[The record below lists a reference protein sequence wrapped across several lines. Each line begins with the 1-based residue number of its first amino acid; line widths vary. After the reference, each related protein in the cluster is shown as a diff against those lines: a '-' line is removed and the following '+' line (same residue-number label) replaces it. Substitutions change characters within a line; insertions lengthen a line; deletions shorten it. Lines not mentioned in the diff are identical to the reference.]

1 MEILLRVDF
10 NGNPYLQLKSNMV
23 YPPDETTADSE
34 MLEYFIREGQRKG
47 VHIKNE
53 SDSELDDAYASIRL
67 GRKVAPGEIIFKD
80 ET

>member
-10 NGNPYLQLKSNMV
+10 DGNPYLQLKSNMT

-53 SDSELDDAYASIRL
+53 SDSDLKDDYASIRL
-67 GRKVAPGEIIFKD
+67 GRKVSPEEVIFKN